1 MDLHMSHNDEMT
13 FEGTE
18 VTPDRT
24 IGFLRITNKGK
35 AQQVRINIEWLS
47 KVAKFLATLKDVGFD
62 SVVVTVQEGKPLII
76 GGKEIGIGI
85 APRELDEE

>member
-1 MDLHMSHNDEMT
+1 MTDDELT

-18 VTPDRT
+18 MTSSRN
-24 IGFLRITNKGK
+24 IGFCRITNKGK
-35 AQQVRINIEWLS
+35 AQQVRINIDWLA

-62 SVVVTVQEGKPLII
+62 SVVLTVQEGKPLII

-85 APRELDEE
+85 APKELDEE

>member
-1 MDLHMSHNDEMT
+1 MT
-13 FEGTE
+13 SG
-18 VTPDRT
+18 RN
-24 IGFLRITNKGK
+24 IGFVKITSKGK

-47 KVAKFLATLKDVGFD
+47 KVAKFLATLKDVGFE
-62 SVVVTVQEGKPLII
+62 SVVVTVQEGQPLII